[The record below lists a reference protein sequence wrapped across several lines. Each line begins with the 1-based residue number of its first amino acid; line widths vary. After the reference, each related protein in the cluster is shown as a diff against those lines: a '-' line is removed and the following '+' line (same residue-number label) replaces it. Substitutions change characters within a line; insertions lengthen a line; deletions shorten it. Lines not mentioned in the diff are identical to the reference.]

1 MNWIYKSL
9 LIIFITIII
18 IPASSVKADTISGM
32 SNKNID
38 SELIIGSNKLFN
50 NNGESS
56 VLINANNI
64 MPGDYIEKNLL
75 IKNKSNKVFNIS
87 MNVEQIT
94 SKNDEFYLLDK
105 LEITLIYNDKN
116 IYQGQASNID
126 ILKKQ
131 YTDLGKIITD
141 GESELKVIA
150 KLDGSSVG
158 NDFQN
163 KYGTFNINFFI
174 TEEYED
180 YKNSGENNDFT
191 LPQTGKYNVIYVVL
205 ISVLSIFFGYKLIKK

>member
-9 LIIFITIII
+9 LIIITAIII
-18 IPASSVKADTISGM
+18 IPVNSIKADTINGV

-38 SELIIGSNKLFN
+38 SELIIGSNNLFN

-56 VLINANNI
+56 VLINASNL

-87 MNVEQIT
+87 MNAEQIT

-116 IYQGQASNID
+116 IYQGQASDID

-163 KYGTFNINFFI
+163 KYGAFNINFFI

-180 YKNSGENNDFT
+180 YNNNVENNDST

>member
-9 LIIFITIII
+9 LIIITAIII
-18 IPASSVKADTISGM
+18 IPVNSIKADTINGV

-38 SELIIGSNKLFN
+38 SELIIGSNNLFN

-56 VLINANNI
+56 VLINASNL

-116 IYQGQASNID
+116 IYQGQASDID

-180 YKNSGENNDFT
+180 YNNNVENNDST

>member
-9 LIIFITIII
+9 LIIITAIII
-18 IPASSVKADTISGM
+18 IPVNSIKADTINGV

-38 SELIIGSNKLFN
+38 SELIIGSNNLFN

-56 VLINANNI
+56 VLINASNL

-87 MNVEQIT
+87 MNAEQIT

-163 KYGTFNINFFI
+163 KYGAFNINFFI

-180 YKNSGENNDFT
+180 YNNNVENNDST